1 MIDLARR
8 YLGRLTCLT
17 LFLAV
22 ASCKPTAEIDEK
34 VTTKI
39 EGELLRVG
47 TIVVTQAD
55 LDFELKEK
63 HGDRQDEETKK
74 KALDDLI
81 GRARLSQAALDAGL
95 DGDPMTRAEIA
106 RILATRLKEE
116 SLSPK
121 LKAASAQIAD
131 DRLRELYT
139 AQSARFQ
146 SPEKRQVAV
155 LWLNPGA
162 DPGRAKMYEDKMTQA
177 RDWFFNE
184 SDLAEQIDKG
194 FSVLAVDY
202 SEHTPTRFKEGVLGW
217 LDANNGGSDWN
228 RAVTKITFALKETGE
243 VSPVTIEP
251 EGVFLVRLMAIQPAK
266 KQSFEEVR
274 SSLAREEQTRLR
286 KQLEDEFYQ
295 GIENRYSVESP

>member
-1 MIDLARR
+1 
-8 YLGRLTCLT
+8 
-17 LFLAV
+17 
-22 ASCKPTAEIDEK
+22 
-34 VTTKI
+34 
-39 EGELLRVG
+39 
-47 TIVVTQAD
+47 
-55 LDFELKEK
+55 
-63 HGDRQDEETKK
+63 
-74 KALDDLI
+74 
-81 GRARLSQAALDAGL
+81 
-95 DGDPMTRAEIA
+95 
-106 RILATRLKEE
+106 
-116 SLSPK
+116 
-121 LKAASAQIAD
+121 
-131 DRLRELYT
+131 
-139 AQSARFQ
+139 
-146 SPEKRQVAV
+146 
-155 LWLNPGA
+155 
-162 DPGRAKMYEDKMTQA
+162 MYEDKMTQA